1 MLNIALDA
9 FLAYSVFFYLLRLAG
24 NAREPLRYPRCGMDY
39 SDPDNGVERGCVG
52 WLIGAGSVVALGLLG
67 TAIVG

>member
-9 FLAYSVFFYLLRLAG
+9 FLTYSIFFRLLSFAG
-24 NAREPLRYPRCGMDY
+24 NARQPLRYPRCGVDY
-39 SDPDNGVERGCVG
+39 GGPDDGAERGCVG

-67 TAIVG
+67 TVIVG